1 MSRIPEDVIKDIR
14 SRARIEEIIGSYI
27 TVMKQGNN
35 YVAYCPFHDDHNPSL
50 HINTSLQIF
59 KCFSC
64 PAENGS
70 VGDVFKFVEKYK
82 HVSYP
87 EAIRIVAEKIGYK
100 YDFGDTGKK
109 VFIES
114 VTHRLNRETIA
125 FCQYELSTKAG
136 KPFRDYLQK
145 RHIDDDL
152 IEKYAIGY
160 NPPDDKLNKYLT
172 KKGYQDKEIIEAN
185 LARMSSYGLKDVFA
199 NRIMIPIY
207 DGDGHPIGFTARTL
221 DPDTTSKYI
230 NTSETPVFRK
240 SNVLFN
246 LHRAREIVREKKF
259 MIICEGPMDVMALE
273 RGGYGNAVCSLGTAT
288 TEQQLVTIK
297 RLTNRLLLAYDGDNA
312 GQSAIYRTGQ
322 MAISQ
327 GMEVTVL
334 NNNTELD
341 PDEIIN
347 TYGKGELAAM
357 IEKPRSW
364 MEFILAYFQKKYDLS
379 NYLNKR
385 EYIRQVLQ
393 QINALPDAMD
403 RENYKHRLAEITGVN
418 YSVLNIDQPA
428 QQPRNTA
435 EGQQPVGKPLMPAI
449 NSGLEIAQKTII
461 KQMLL
466 SKRAIEIFK
475 QKLSRLPDSQLNELA
490 MQIIDYSSQHSRVE
504 ISEMVSQ
511 MSDEMNSLIYDITD
525 NDLFKNDFDEDTI
538 NDAII
543 EIRIH
548 ETEEELKE
556 IRKQREMI
564 NDEIVKGKILVQEQ
578 EIKLKIQQLRKQ
590 KSQRVRRKS

>member
-288 TEQQLVTIK
+288 TEQQLLTIK
-297 RLTNRLLLAYDGDNA
+297 RLTN
-312 GQSAIYRTGQ
+312 
-322 MAISQ
+322 
-327 GMEVTVL
+327 
-334 NNNTELD
+334 
-341 PDEIIN
+341 
-347 TYGKGELAAM
+347 
-357 IEKPRSW
+357 
-364 MEFILAYFQKKYDLS
+364 
-379 NYLNKR
+379 
-385 EYIRQVLQ
+385 
-393 QINALPDAMD
+393 
-403 RENYKHRLAEITGVN
+403 
-418 YSVLNIDQPA
+418 
-428 QQPRNTA
+428 
-435 EGQQPVGKPLMPAI
+435 
-449 NSGLEIAQKTII
+449 
-461 KQMLL
+461 
-466 SKRAIEIFK
+466 
-475 QKLSRLPDSQLNELA
+475 
-490 MQIIDYSSQHSRVE
+490 
-504 ISEMVSQ
+504 
-511 MSDEMNSLIYDITD
+511 
-525 NDLFKNDFDEDTI
+525 
-538 NDAII
+538 
-543 EIRIH
+543 
-548 ETEEELKE
+548 
-556 IRKQREMI
+556 
-564 NDEIVKGKILVQEQ
+564 
-578 EIKLKIQQLRKQ
+578 
-590 KSQRVRRKS
+590 